1 MFLKKEARTQVSTC
15 IVSVSLFFVL
25 YLSLF
30 FCSDLTL
37 FFCFTVVI
45 LCLHYSLAGVYFVR
59 WEPTPWVARRVK
71 LDHMERVV
79 FNPAYAFCK
88 VRPPILY
95 NEEATEILITNV
107 PVIMYKDRFK
117 ELDTMPSWAVLIQ
130 RTAYA
135 QWFSGPR
142 FVDPSETSSAPQR
155 CVVCTHCKELGADTT
170 ECDHE
175 DLSDC

>member
-1 MFLKKEARTQVSTC
+1 MK
-15 IVSVSLFFVL
+15 
-25 YLSLF
+25 
-30 FCSDLTL
+30 
-37 FFCFTVVI
+37 
-45 LCLHYSLAGVYFVR
+45 

-71 LDHMERVV
+71 LDHMGRVV

-95 NEEATEILITNV
+95 NEETTELLITNV

-117 ELDTMPSWAVLIQ
+117 QLDTMPSWAFFIQ
-130 RTAYA
+130 RTAYE

-142 FVDPSETSSAPQR
+142 FVDPSETSSALQK

-175 DLSDC
+175 ELFACFSCAMVFHKRCSDRMTHLCGDHPDEAAAGDRFRCCICAAASP